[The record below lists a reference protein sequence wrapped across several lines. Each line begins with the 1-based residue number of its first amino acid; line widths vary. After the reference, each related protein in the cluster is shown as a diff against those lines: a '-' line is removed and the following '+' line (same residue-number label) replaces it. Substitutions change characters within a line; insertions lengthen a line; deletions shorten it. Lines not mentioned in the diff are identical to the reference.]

1 MKIIFLCIAIIMAP
15 IVIQAQDRIIKT
27 DKTIITVKIIEIGEA
42 QIKYRSFSNQEGPL
56 FTINIST
63 VHKIILESGDEFEY
77 NPLIGTSTQT
87 SSNVQTQTRSS
98 VVPANNSTSVSQT
111 DASTRLNDLNTKRQ
125 YNVFLNFDIANSENV
140 MGGDDQLPQILLM
153 DVLSFNFMFPMADSD
168 KDENVEASHGIILS
182 TLTKFSNVLFPIGTP
197 ASDTQTFIQDIG
209 VGYGYN
215 MGTDIRL
222 YGLFNTAAFAYT
234 QSGDQS
240 NSEFLPSD
248 SGSLRLGAFWTPW
261 GGGSVNWGLHAG
273 FDTYFAEGAEN
284 AFVIGFSTSQR

>member
-1 MKIIFLCIAIIMAP
+1 MKKLLLGITIILVP
-15 IVIQAQDRIIKT
+15 LLVNSQDRIIKT
-27 DKTIITVKIIEIGEA
+27 DKTVITVKIIEIGDVTV
-42 QIKYRSFSNQEGPL
+42 KYKSFSNQEGPL

-63 VHKIILESGDEFEY
+63 VHKIILENGDEFEY
-77 NPLIGTSTQT
+77 SPMIGASTQT
-87 SSNVQTQTRSS
+87 SSNAQIQTKSS
-98 VVPANNSTSVSQT
+98 VVPANNSSSVSQT

-153 DVLSFNFMFPMADSD
+153 DLLSFNFMLPMADSD

-182 TLTKFSNVLFPIGTP
+182 TLTKFSNVTFPIGTP
-197 ASDTQTFIQDIG
+197 ASDTQAFIQDIG

-215 MGTDIRL
+215 IGTDIRL
-222 YGLFNTAAFAYT
+222 YGLLNTAVFAYT